1 MVGPMIISRTP
12 LRVSFVGG
20 GTDIKECYSVL
31 GGAVVSAAIN
41 RYIHIIVNRK
51 FDNKIRV
58 SYSKTEIV
66 TKPEELRHPIVR
78 EALRLLGIEGAIE
91 ILSIS
96 DIPSE
101 GTGLGSSSSFTV
113 GLLNALHVWVGE
125 HASAK
130 QLAEEAC
137 LIERELVGDPGG
149 KQDQY
154 IAAYGGLRL
163 IEFMPDGETHVN
175 YVMMSSSARDELERS
190 LLLMYTGITR
200 RSTEIMKEQIAS
212 IEKVM
217 AHYAKMKE
225 MAYSCYEAL
234 ESGDI
239 ELAGRIIGQSWNI
252 KKQMGNGI
260 ATPEIDA
267 MYERAIAAGAYGGK
281 ITGAGGGGFFLF
293 LVDPEKRENVKQALQ
308 GMREENIRIENQGS
322 RIVYVGD

>member
-66 TKPEELRHPIVR
+66 TRPEELRHPIVR

-113 GLLNALHVWVGE
+113 GLLNALHV
-125 HASAK
+125 
-130 QLAEEAC
+130 
-137 LIERELVGDPGG
+137 GG
-149 KQDQY
+149 
-154 IAAYGGLRL
+154 G
-163 IEFMPDGETHVN
+163 
-175 YVMMSSSARDELERS
+175 AR
-190 LLLMYTGITR
+190 
-200 RSTEIMKEQIAS
+200 
-212 IEKVM
+212 
-217 AHYAKMKE
+217 
-225 MAYSCYEAL
+225 
-234 ESGDI
+234 
-239 ELAGRIIGQSWNI
+239 IGQTACR
-252 KKQMGNGI
+252 GGV
-260 ATPEIDA
+260 PDRE
-267 MYERAIAAGAYGGK
+267 GA
-281 ITGAGGGGFFLF
+281 
-293 LVDPEKRENVKQALQ
+293 RW
-308 GMREENIRIENQGS
+308 RS
-322 RIVYVGD
+322 RR